1 MDENDGLSQNSRN
14 GNDNEDDD
22 MESSIKEIEGDE
34 SSESTEAENEENS
47 QRNGTGPTLDMVGEE
62 SEDELDD
69 DQMMAIDDQLAQI
82 LKDRE
87 RGKKDKGPLSHLIGL
102 VFVDSRHRRGAKR
115 SHALQESRY
124 GSFGHLR

>member
-14 GNDNEDDD
+14 SNDDED
-22 MESSIKEIEGDE
+22 DE

-47 QRNGTGPTLDMVGEE
+47 HRNGTGPTFDMANEE

-69 DQMMAIDDQLAQI
+69 DQMMAIDDHLAQI

-87 RGKKDKGPLSHLIGL
+87 RGKKDKGPLSHLTRL
-102 VFVDSRHRRGAKR
+102 VFVNSRHRRGTKR
-115 SHALQESRY
+115 SHALQKSRY

>member
-1 MDENDGLSQNSRN
+1 MGENDGLSQNSRS
-14 GNDNEDDD
+14 GNDDQNDDTG
-22 MESSIKEIEGDE
+22 SSTKEIEDDE
-34 SSESTEAENEENS
+34 SSENTEAEDEENS
-47 QRNGTGPTLDMVGEE
+47 QRNGTSPTFDMADEE

-87 RGKKDKGPLSHLIGL
+87 RGKKDKGPLSHLTRL
-102 VFVDSRHRRGAKR
+102 VFVNSRHRRGTKR
-115 SHALQESRY
+115 SHALQKSRY